1 MSEHSISAGTTTDM
15 DDQNRLARANYL
27 IGELKRTKINQIII
41 LDQLHRE
48 SLLELMGYE
57 SVYDIAIDVLG
68 TTAASAAQYDRVV
81 NRLSV
86 DPELLAK
93 LLGSVGIEALDYAAS
108 DENLQ
113 IEGGY
118 VVSNGQQVPIEDYLV
133 EVKAKWKS
141 ERQKEI
147 DETKEELKRTQKALK
162 KQEKIKQDLDST
174 IEHLTAE
181 HQKEIDK
188 LTIAV
193 NQAARE
199 KGLSAEQLAVLTN
212 RKNALDTITESFQKI
227 NTEIAVISSVPEE
240 FMSPEVAS
248 SLEIT
253 LSAMEN
259 GIRNTRAK
267 YSAYLYKATLED
279 GE

>member
-1 MSEHSISAGTTTDM
+1 MSEHSISIGTTTDM
-15 DDQNRLARANYL
+15 DDQNRIARANYL
-27 IGELKRTKINQIII
+27 IGELKRTKINQVII

-108 DENLQ
+108 DEKLQ

-118 VVSNGQQVPIEDYLV
+118 VVENGQQVPIEDYLV

-174 IEHLTAE
+174 IEHLTEE